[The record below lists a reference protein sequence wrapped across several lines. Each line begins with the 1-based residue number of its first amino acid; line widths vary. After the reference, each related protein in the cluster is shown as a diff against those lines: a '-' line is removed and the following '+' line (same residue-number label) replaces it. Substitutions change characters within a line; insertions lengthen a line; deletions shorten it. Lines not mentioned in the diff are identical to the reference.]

1 MGGSRIS
8 AANDSSLIIRNG
20 LVFDGSGKP
29 PVTADI
35 RVDGGLITEVGNVS
49 GIADEQIDASGLM
62 VTPGFVDIHTHYD
75 GQVTWSQQVS
85 SSSQLGVTTAV
96 MGNCGVGL
104 APCAPENR
112 RSLVTLMEG
121 IEDIPG
127 VVLDEGLPWNWQ
139 SFPQYLDALAS
150 RHYDI
155 DIAAQIGH
163 APLRIDVM
171 GDRARAYEP
180 ATWQDCQRM
189 AAVVKEAVKAGAL
202 GFSTSRTLIH
212 KGSDGQHTPSLGA
225 QERELLAI
233 AGALGEVDQGVIQL
247 ITDFEDVP
255 GEFDLM
261 KRLCEHSG
269 RPLSFTLLQ
278 HEHLPDRWREVMRL
292 LHGSTAQG
300 LPMKAQVGARPVALI
315 FGLGLSMCP
324 FSGLAAYDAIK
335 DLPVSERL
343 ARMREPATRAMILSQ
358 TQDDLM
364 YRRRVANFEN
374 IYVLGDPPDYE
385 PRPEDSLAS
394 MAARQ
399 DKAPNALAY
408 DLLTEGEGEAL
419 LYRPLYNYAD
429 QSLDVLREMLVDTDS
444 VPGLSDG
451 GAHYGYICDA
461 SFPLYLLTHWG
472 RDRTRGKRIALEQLV
487 KSQTTDAAATVGLN
501 DRGLIAPGYKADIN
515 ILDFDKL
522 RLRKPR
528 IVNDLPAGG
537 RRLAQ
542 SATGIVATLVS
553 GVLTYRE
560 GEATGCMPGRLVR
573 GGQQAARAH
582 QGRARRV

>member
-1 MGGSRIS
+1 MGGSRIG
-8 AANDSSLIIRNG
+8 ATNGGSLIIRNG
-20 LVFDGSGKP
+20 LVFDGSGNLPAK
-29 PVTADI
+29 ADVRI
-35 RVDGGLITEVGNVS
+35 EGSVITEVGKVS
-49 GIADEQIDASGLM
+49 GSAEEEIDASGLM

-75 GQVTWSQQVS
+75 GQVTWSQQVR

-112 RSLVTLMEG
+112 RSLITLMEG

-139 SFPQYLDALAS
+139 SFPQYLDALDA

-163 APLRIDVM
+163 APLRIEVM
-171 GDRARAYEP
+171 ADRARAHQP

-189 AAVVKEAVKAGAL
+189 AQLVKEAIEAGAL

-212 KGSDGQHTPSLGA
+212 KGSDGQPTPSLGA
-225 QERELLAI
+225 PESELLAI
-233 AGALGEVDQGVIQL
+233 AGALGEVNQGVIQL
-247 ITDFEDVP
+247 ITDFEDVQ

-261 KRLCEHSG
+261 KRLCKHSG

-292 LHGSTAQG
+292 LHEATAQG
-300 LPMKAQVGARPVALI
+300 LPMRAQVGARPVALI

-358 TQDDLM
+358 TQDDPM

-385 PRPEDSLAS
+385 PRPLDSLAS
-394 MAARQ
+394 LAARQ
-399 DKAPNALAY
+399 GKTPNALAY
-408 DLLTEGEGEAL
+408 DLLIQGEGDTL

-429 QSLDVLREMLVDTDS
+429 QSLDVLREMLVDPHS

-461 SFPLYLLTHWG
+461 SFPLYLLTYWG
-472 RDRTRGKRIALEQLV
+472 RDRTRGERIPVEQLI
-487 KSQTTDAAATVGLN
+487 KSQTSDAAATVGLN
-501 DRGLIAPGYKADIN
+501 DRGLVAPGYKADIN
-515 ILDFDKL
+515 ILDFNRLKL
-522 RLRKPR
+522 CKPR
-528 IVNDLPAGG
+528 VINDLPAGG
-537 RRLAQ
+537 RRLTQ
-542 SATGIVATLVS
+542 SAVGIVATLVS
-553 GVLTYRE
+553 GVTTQRE
-560 GEATGCMPGRLVR
+560 GVFMGALPGRLVR
-573 GGQQAARAH
+573 GAQRAPIR
-582 QGRARRV
+582 GPEMS